1 MSVNRVILI
10 GNLGK
15 APESKQ
21 LPSGSTV
28 TKLAIATS
36 ETWNDKNTGEKQERT
51 EWHDVTFFG
60 RMAEIAA
67 QYLNKGSKVYVEGSI
82 ETQTWDKDGVKQ
94 YRTGIK
100 GRELQFLDSR
110 GASDNAPQKSP
121 QANPESGFDDS
132 LSEDIPF

>member
-1 MSVNRVILI
+1 MFI
-10 GNLGK
+10 GNLGRE
-15 APESKQ
+15 PESKQ
-21 LPSGSTV
+21 LPSGNTV

-60 RMAEIAA
+60 RTAENAA

-110 GASDNAPQKSP
+110 GASDNDPQQQQAPVSK
-121 QANPESGFDDS
+121 QAPSDGMADSFDD
-132 LSEDIPF
+132 DFPF